1 MNRRT
6 AIKATAAASAGALV
20 ISKEF
25 LKAEES
31 AQPFGPDFP
40 RKVRPERLGGLLCF

>member
-31 AQPFGPDFP
+31 AS
-40 RKVRPERLGGLLCF
+40 RLGRTFRGWNP